1 MVEFEPFNG
10 MWLRAFQRLRSLP
23 GVKPHVVR
31 LAATSVLIAIL
42 LAPSIWMLS
51 VIPPLWK
58 DVDAYVQVAHPPGIG
73 TILQYGPLYCFVAR
87 IPLYVG
93 YAIGCVKA
101 GAPLPTP
108 AFFIH
113 PILTDCGVVL
123 PVAPH
128 FI

>member
-58 DVDAYVQVAHPPGIG
+58 DVDAYVQTAYPPGIAP
-73 TILQYGPLYCFVAR
+73 ILQYGPLYSSSAL
-87 IPLYVG
+87 IPPYVD
-93 YAIGCVKA
+93 YAIASSKA
-101 GAPLPTP
+101 
-108 AFFIH
+108 
-113 PILTDCGVVL
+113 
-123 PVAPH
+123 
-128 FI
+128 